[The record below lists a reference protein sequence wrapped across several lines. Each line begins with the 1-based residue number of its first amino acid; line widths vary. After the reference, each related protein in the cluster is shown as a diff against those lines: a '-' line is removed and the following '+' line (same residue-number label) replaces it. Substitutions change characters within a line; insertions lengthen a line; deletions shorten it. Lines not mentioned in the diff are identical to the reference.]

1 MIPILLCILKS
12 QGKHEGQQTSYHCHQ
27 AGYARTR
34 KSQRP
39 TTYRLEFYI
48 GSSSIVDEETREPLL
63 SVITLIVET
72 AVKLRQDGHRVVIVS
87 SGAIAVGL
95 RRMDVGNK
103 PKHLPRIQVGL
114 LVSIWSNAICET
126 MLMGLQG
133 YGSSRAMS
141 AYQPLG

>member
-1 MIPILLCILKS
+1 M
-12 QGKHEGQQTSYHCHQ
+12 
-27 AGYARTR
+27 
-34 KSQRP
+34 
-39 TTYRLEFYI
+39 EFYI

-114 LVSIWSNAICET
+114 LFSIGQCHPFRD
-126 MLMGLQG
+126 MLMGLLG
-133 YGSSRAMS
+133 SGSSRAMP
-141 AYQPLG
+141 AYRPLG

>member
-1 MIPILLCILKS
+1 M
-12 QGKHEGQQTSYHCHQ
+12 
-27 AGYARTR
+27 
-34 KSQRP
+34 
-39 TTYRLEFYI
+39 EFYI

-114 LVSIWSNAICET
+114 LVSIWSNANLRDNVDGIAR
-126 MLMGLQG
+126 LWQ
-133 YGSSRAMS
+133 
-141 AYQPLG
+141 Q